1 MRLSARLAAALLAGS
16 LTSCDLA
23 PPYKPPSYLL
33 PASYQ
38 GAGPWQVA
46 HPQDRIARGAWW
58 KAYGSPTLDQLEARL
73 PDNPNLL
80 AEREAFTQARE
91 LEAEAASGLYPQLSL
106 GGFASQNKQS
116 PYRLFRSPTSAAPFV
131 EPSVQVDAQAN
142 WEIDLWDRIGN
153 EAKARKRLAQAEAA
167 NVAFVAL
174 SLQAELANVY
184 ITLRGLDQ
192 QGEVFKRSAT
202 TYQTALTITQMRLAG
217 KIGNALDVAR
227 AQTQL
232 STVQAL
238 YQDNLAQ
245 RALAQHAI
253 ADLVGESASTFSLP
267 PQQDTP
273 LVMPQIPSG
282 VPSDLLQRRPDIAAA
297 ERAMAAANAEIGVS
311 RAAFYPNIS
320 LSGLAGTEDSGF
332 NLISLPNAVWS
343 IGSQIALPLFEGGLR
358 KAELDFAKSSYAQTR
373 DRYRATVLA
382 AFQQVEDQLSLNDR
396 LTKEGALDKQAA
408 DASGKAQA
416 LSLQLYTAGVGNYVD
431 VVIAQI
437 ALLQAQTTQIGLGS
451 RYQQVSVNLVRALG
465 GGWSTAE
472 LPSERQIRPF
482 DPLIP
487 G

>member
-1 MRLSARLAAALLAGS
+1 MRSSARLAAAILAGS

-23 PPYKPPSYLL
+23 PLYEPPSYVL
-33 PASYQ
+33 PASYK

-46 HPQDRIARGAWW
+46 HPQDKIARGAWW
-58 KAYGSPTLDQLEARL
+58 KAYGNPTLDRLEARI

-91 LEAEAASGLYPQLSL
+91 LEAEAASGLYPQVSV

-116 PYRLFRSPTSAAPFV
+116 PYRLFRSPTSTAPFV
-131 EPSVQVDAQAN
+131 EPSVQIDAQAN

-167 NVAFVAL
+167 NVAFVEL
-174 SLQAELANVY
+174 SLQAELANIY

-192 QGEVFKRSAT
+192 QGEVFKQSAT
-202 TYQTALTITQMRLAG
+202 TYQTALNITQMRLAG

-253 ADLVGESASTFSLP
+253 AALVNESASTFSLP

-320 LSGLAGTEDSGF
+320 LSGLAGTQDAGF

-358 KAELDFAKSSYAQTR
+358 KAELDYAKSSYAQVR

-382 AFQQVEDQLSLNDR
+382 AFQQVEDQLSLNDQ
-396 LTKEGALDKQAA
+396 LTKEGALDQEAA

-431 VVIAQI
+431 VVVAQI

-451 RYQQVSVNLVRALG
+451 RYQQVSVDLVRVLG

-472 LPSERQIRPF
+472 LPSERQIQPF
-482 DPLIP
+482 NPLVP

>member
-1 MRLSARLAAALLAGS
+1 MTPGVRLAAALLAAS
-16 LTSCDLA
+16 LASCDLA
-23 PPYKPPSYLL
+23 PAYKPPTYVV

-46 HPQDRIARGAWW
+46 HPQDKIVRGAWW
-58 KAYGSPTLDQLEARL
+58 KAYGSPTLDRLETRI

-80 AEREAFTQARE
+80 AEREALTQARE
-91 LEAEAASGLYPQLSL
+91 LEAEAASGLYPQVGLNGL
-106 GGFASQNKQS
+106 ASQNRQS
-116 PYRLFRSPTSAAPFV
+116 PYRLFRSPTSTAPFV
-131 EPSVQVDAQAN
+131 EPSVQVDARAN

-153 EAKARKRLAQAEAA
+153 EAKARKNLAQAEAA

-174 SLQAELANVY
+174 SLQAELASAY

-192 QGEVFKRSAT
+192 QGELYKKSAA
-202 TYQTALTITQMRLAG
+202 TYQTALDITQMRLAG

-227 AQTQL
+227 AQAQL
-232 STVQAL
+232 SSTQAL
-238 YQDNLAQ
+238 YQGNLAQ

-253 ADLVGESASTFSLP
+253 ADLVGESASAFSLP
-267 PQQDTP
+267 PQQDAP
-273 LVMPQIPSG
+273 LVMPPIPSG
-282 VPSDLLQRRPDIAAA
+282 LPSDLLQRRPDIAAA

-343 IGSQIALPLFEGGLR
+343 IGSTIALPLFEGGLR
-358 KAELDFAKSSYAQTR
+358 RAELDYAKSSYAQTR

-382 AFQQVEDQLSLNDR
+382 AFQQVEDQLSLND
-396 LTKEGALDKQAA
+396 LLAKQGALDQQAA
-408 DASGKAQA
+408 EASGKAQA
-416 LSLQLYTAGVGNYVD
+416 LSLQLYTAGVGSYVD
-431 VVIAQI
+431 VVVAQV
-437 ALLQAQTTQIGLGS
+437 AQLQAQTTQIGLNS
-451 RYQQVSVNLVRALG
+451 QFQQVSVNLIRALG

-472 LPSERQIRPF
+472 LPSGKQVRPF
-482 DPLIP
+482 PLVP